1 MRAISVV
8 LLTAL
13 TISLAACGQ
22 AGAPEAPEAGGLPAS
37 DHVHALRAADD
48 GTLLL
53 GLHGALW
60 RSTDAGDSW
69 QHAGFE
75 GQDAMAI
82 GIGPGSDGPV
92 LVGGHGVLARADD
105 AIDSFTPLD
114 PPELGDLDIHALAQ
128 APSQPTSAYAFEVAQ
143 GLFRTD
149 DGGDSWHLVAPVGRD
164 FGSGVTALS
173 IHPRDP
179 DTLLLGG
186 GGTGLL
192 RSTDAGAAFQQ
203 VIDVGTFAVAWFG
216 DDPDRVVAVTE
227 RGIETSDD
235 SGASWQLATEHGT
248 LPGQPAALDADGRG
262 NIWVVTED
270 PRTLQRSTDGGG
282 TWQEIARA

>member
-1 MRAISVV
+1 
-8 LLTAL
+8 
-13 TISLAACGQ
+13 
-22 AGAPEAPEAGGLPAS
+22 
-37 DHVHALRAADD
+37 
-48 GTLLL
+48 
-53 GLHGALW
+53 
-60 RSTDAGDSW
+60 
-69 QHAGFE
+69 
-75 GQDAMAI
+75 MAI
-82 GIGPGSDGPV
+82 GTGPGSDGPI

-105 AIDSFTPLD
+105 AIDSFTPLE

-128 APSQPTSAYAFEVAQ
+128 APSEPTTAYAFEVAQ

-149 DGGDSWHLVAPVGRD
+149 DGGDSWELVAPVGRD

-173 IHPRDP
+173 VHPGDP

-192 RSTDAGAAFQQ
+192 RSTDAGATFAQ

-235 SGASWQLATEHGT
+235 AGTSWQLAAEHGT

-282 TWQEIARA
+282 TWEEVARA

>member
-1 MRAISVV
+1 MRVISVV
-8 LLTAL
+8 LLVAL
-13 TISLAACGQ
+13 AIPLTACGRD
-22 AGAPEAPEAGGLPAS
+22 GTPETPEAGSLPAS

-60 RSTDAGDSW
+60 RSTDAGDTW
-69 QHAGFE
+69 QRAGLE

-82 GIGPGSDGPV
+82 GAGPGRDGPV

-105 AIDSFTPLD
+105 SIDSFTTLE
-114 PPELGDLDIHALAQ
+114 PPELGGLDIHALAQ
-128 APSQPTSAYAFEVAQ
+128 APSEPTTAYAFEVAQ

-149 DGGDSWHLVAPVGRD
+149 DGGDSWELVAPVGRD

-173 IHPRDP
+173 IHPADP

-192 RSTDAGAAFQQ
+192 RSTDSGAAFEQ
-203 VIDVGTFAVAWFG
+203 VIDVGTFTVAWFG
-216 DDPDRVVAVTE
+216 DDADRVVAVTE

-235 SGASWQLATEHGT
+235 AGISWEIATEHGT
-248 LPGQPAALDADGRG
+248 LPGQPAAIDADGRG

-270 PRTLQRSTDGGG
+270 PRTLQRSSDGGR